1 MRNPPFRIGS
11 IARSLGVLIY
21 LFGSA
26 SPLQGQRSEP
36 RSAAQLCD
44 PAPWTPEQSIQLRV
58 ASRRGDT
65 PYDDSREI
73 VLRPGDELHL
83 RWVARAMNYAS
94 EILLEVSFT
103 EANGER
109 TVVHWSGNPPYE
121 RYIQDD
127 YQAEFLEIAQARS
140 YTVRLSARTVR
151 RQRENVDVSG
161 AATVCWHIARGPTEV
176 MLGGASL
183 GAAVTRGN

>member
-1 MRNPPFRIGS
+1 MCNPPFRIGS

-21 LFGSA
+21 LIGST

-36 RSAAQLCD
+36 RSAAELCD
-44 PAPWTPEQSIQLRV
+44 PAPWTPEQSIELRV
-58 ASRRGDT
+58 ASRPGVTR
-65 PYDDSREI
+65 YDDSREI
-73 VLRPGDELHL
+73 VVQPGDELHL
-83 RWVARAMNYAS
+83 RWVARAMNYSS

-127 YQAEFLEIAQARS
+127 YQAEFLEVAQAPS
-140 YTVRLSARTVR
+140 YMVRMSARTVR
-151 RQRENVDVSG
+151 RPRENEGVSG
-161 AATVCWHIARGPTEV
+161 AATVCWHIVR
-176 MLGGASL
+176 
-183 GAAVTRGN
+183 GAASF